1 MKVAEL
7 KIGMMVK
14 PIDPNDRFLKSPTG
28 GWITVA
34 RKRKSFGW
42 PYSIRTNSNVT
53 DTEDQK
59 IAVYLGRK
67 KDIGNTD
74 ISWSDRFVLFENK
87 ILAMDPPSW
96 RKIEIAYE

>member
-67 KDIGNTD
+67 K
-74 ISWSDRFVLFENK
+74 ISA
-87 ILAMDPPSW
+87 ILIYHGLIDSFCLRIKSLQW
-96 RKIEIAYE
+96 TRHRGER